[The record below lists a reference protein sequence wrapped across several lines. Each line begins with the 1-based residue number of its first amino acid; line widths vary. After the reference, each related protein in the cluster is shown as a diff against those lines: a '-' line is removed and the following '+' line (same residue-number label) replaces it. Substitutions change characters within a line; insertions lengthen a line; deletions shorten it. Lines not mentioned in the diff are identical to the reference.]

1 MSWLLLFV
9 ALAAAAVIFKLI
21 QSVRKG
27 REAHGQDFDTK
38 LIGQLRARGLDPF
51 KDHEVDFFFALP
63 DEAACAAVNSAL
75 ESQGFRVDV
84 KAVPDGGEF
93 PFSVHGSKTMR
104 VHAAEMREL
113 TRQFRELAAAN
124 RGRYDGWS
132 TTAG

>member
-1 MSWLLLFV
+1 LSWFLLFV
-9 ALAAAAVIFKLI
+9 ALAGAAVVFKFI

-27 REAHGQDFDTK
+27 RAAHGQDFDSK
-38 LIGQLRARGLDPF
+38 LISQLRARGMDPF

-63 DEAACAAVNSAL
+63 DESGAAAVNKQL

-84 KAVPDGGEF
+84 KAVADSSEY

-104 VHAAEMREL
+104 VHVEAMREL
-113 TRQFRELAAAN
+113 THQFRELAAAN

-132 TTAG
+132 TK